1 VPLIPRYL
9 DLLILLVERRA
20 VALHRREILDHV
32 WADVVVSDGALSQAI
47 RTLRRAL
54 GEDGPGALIRTVSR
68 HGYQFVCPVVE
79 EGDDGT
85 DGPSPGTAGAAG
97 GLGPSPADP
106 MAAAL
111 ARILDP
117 QATEDM
123 CRDAA
128 EELHGLGTAEALA
141 RVGRGPG
148 HPRAWAHLRDSRWD
162 VAGAGEV
169 PLFGPPAGPAAWAA
183 LARLRLERALRLAGA
198 RWAQASVGGAVAG
211 AVAGLAG
218 GLVMAALGGSADASL
233 LGAIA
238 LVGAV
243 VAGAGAA
250 GVGFGLAAAE
260 VLVRSWRLPALAAL
274 GALGGGLVG
283 LASHRIASS
292 LLDALFG
299 LGRPAIG
306 GGLEGLCLGGAAG
319 LGFGLA
325 TRRMVGGA
333 AAPRGRPRLMTVAA
347 TALACALGGFLVSSS
362 GGRLGATSLDAIVAG
377 FPSSRVRLA
386 SLGRILGEEGL
397 GPRTRAALGFGEGLL
412 FGAGL
417 AAGLTRRPRRP
428 RDEPGLNGC

>member
-1 VPLIPRYL
+1 
-9 DLLILLVERRA
+9 
-20 VALHRREILDHV
+20 
-32 WADVVVSDGALSQAI
+32 
-47 RTLRRAL
+47 
-54 GEDGPGALIRTVSR
+54 
-68 HGYQFVCPVVE
+68 
-79 EGDDGT
+79 
-85 DGPSPGTAGAAG
+85 
-97 GLGPSPADP
+97 
-106 MAAAL
+106 
-111 ARILDP
+111 
-117 QATEDM
+117 
-123 CRDAA
+123 
-128 EELHGLGTAEALA
+128 
-141 RVGRGPG
+141 
-148 HPRAWAHLRDSRWD
+148 
-162 VAGAGEV
+162 
-169 PLFGPPAGPAAWAA
+169 
-183 LARLRLERALRLAGA
+183 
-198 RWAQASVGGAVAG
+198 
-211 AVAGLAG
+211 
-218 GLVMAALGGSADASL
+218 
-233 LGAIA
+233 
-238 LVGAV
+238 
-243 VAGAGAA
+243 
-250 GVGFGLAAAE
+250 VGFGLAAAE

-362 GGRLGATSLDAIVAG
+362 GGRLGATSLDAILAG